1 MKTPSSLKLVSI
13 AAVLAAAASVRADIT
28 YHVNVNT
35 AGLIGSPSAPL
46 YLDFQLF
53 DGTGLGNGSTTVSV
67 SNFNFGGGSSAADNF
82 GTGGVSGS
90 LDSGLTLTDLSFYN
104 EYFQGFTPGSTLQF
118 DVQIDSTAQGGL
130 TPDEFAFA
138 ILDNNL
144 FNLPTNS
151 LGADTF
157 LQADIDGPSINLTT
171 ASSVD
176 GLVPA
181 PMATPVPE
189 ASTYGLL
196 GAALLGLAAL
206 KRRRAAA

>member
-1 MKTPSSLKLVSI
+1 M
-13 AAVLAAAASVRADIT
+13 LAAAASARADIT

-53 DGTGLGNGSTTVSV
+53 DGTGLGNGSTTVSL
-67 SNFNFGGGSSAADNF
+67 SNFNFGGGSSGADNF
-82 GTGGVSGS
+82 SAGGVSGS
-90 LDSGLTLTDLSFYN
+90 LDAGLTLTDSSFYN
-104 EYFQGFTPGSTLQF
+104 EYYQAFNVGSSLQF
-118 DVQIDSTAQGGL
+118 DLTIDSTAQGGF

-151 LGADTF
+151 LGTDTF
-157 LQADIDGPSINLTT
+157 VQADIDGSSINLTT

-176 GLVPA
+176 GLVPVPA
-181 PMATPVPE
+181 ATPVPE
-189 ASTYGLL
+189 ASTYGLF

-206 KRRRAAA
+206 KRRRSAA